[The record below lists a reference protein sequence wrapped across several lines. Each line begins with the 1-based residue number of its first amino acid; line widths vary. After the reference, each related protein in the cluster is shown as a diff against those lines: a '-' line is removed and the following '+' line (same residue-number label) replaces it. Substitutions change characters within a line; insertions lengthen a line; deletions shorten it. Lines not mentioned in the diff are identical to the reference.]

1 MDYLEILKYNFECT
15 PIRETIDFLKDF
27 DGNKADR
34 VCEISQKIS
43 REVFDEQLEKLQN
56 WQSNYEIAYILNG
69 ERKKFSVDESLK
81 IVDVLI
87 DEIEFRKRTLY
98 TLMKRK

>member
-1 MDYLEILKYNFECT
+1 MDYLEILKYDFECT
-15 PIRETIDFLKDF
+15 LIREIIDFIKDF

-34 VCEISQKIS
+34 VCEMSQKIS
-43 REVFDEQLEKLQN
+43 REVFDEQLEKLSN
-56 WQSNYEIAYILNG
+56 WRNGYEISYRLNG
-69 ERKKFSVDESLK
+69 ERKIFSVDESLN
-81 IVDVLI
+81 IVNVLV